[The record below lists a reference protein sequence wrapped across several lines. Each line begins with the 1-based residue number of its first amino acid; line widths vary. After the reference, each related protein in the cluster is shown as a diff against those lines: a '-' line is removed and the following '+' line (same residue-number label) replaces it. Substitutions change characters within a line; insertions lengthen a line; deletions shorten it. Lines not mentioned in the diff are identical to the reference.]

1 MDLGK
6 AYYALPSG
14 HAAVVFDDQL
24 KICELLDNG
33 SELNIMSE
41 DNSRKLDCLIDEN
54 IQWRINGFDS
64 KIEQELDER
73 FNLDG
78 RGRVIGVLHD
88 VPANVGGVMV
98 KQHIFVISFLS
109 AGLILGRP
117 WERSTRASYTNE
129 DDGTLTVTI
138 RSPDNMKEVQFVTAH
153 ADHERNRDT
162 VRPKE

>member
-1 MDLGK
+1 MD
-6 AYYALPSG
+6 YP
-14 HAAVVFDDQL
+14 
-24 KICELLDNG
+24 
-33 SELNIMSE
+33 
-41 DNSRKLDCLIDEN
+41 IDGN

-73 FNLDG
+73 YNLDG
-78 RGRVIGVLHD
+78 RGQVLGVLHD
-88 VPANVGGVMV
+88 IPVNVGGITV
-98 KQHIFVISFLS
+98 KQHIFVISYLP

-117 WERSTRASYTNE
+117 WERSTRAAYINE

-138 RSPDNMKEVQFVTAH
+138 RSPDNMKEVRFVAAH